1 MSNKITLRAIIE
13 TYQVDENALAEKLF
27 PNTKYP
33 KLAMARIMEYS
44 TQLTLE
50 QISII
55 ADLAGLLP
63 KDLAIALLD

>member
-1 MSNKITLRAIIE
+1 
-13 TYQVDENALAEKLF
+13 
-27 PNTKYP
+27 
-33 KLAMARIMEYS
+33 MARIMEYS